1 MLTGGIPPRLHTKI
15 SSSWTSL
22 KRDHFLLQV
31 YGESSVGL
39 ADGNEEHHPLEPT
52 NPYAATKAGAE
63 MLVKAY
69 HTSYKL
75 PVITT
80 RGNNVYGPQQYPE
93 KLIPKFV
100 LLAKQGRNLPVHGNG
115 NNTRSYL

>member
-1 MLTGGIPPRLHTKI
+1 M
-15 SSSWTSL
+15 
-22 KRDHFLLQV
+22 
-31 YGESSVGL
+31 YGESSL
-39 ADGNEEHHPLEPT
+39 DLENGNTECHALEPT

-69 HTSYKL
+69 AQSYKL
-75 PVITT
+75 PIITT

-100 LLAKQGRNLPVHGNG
+100 LLAKRGRKLPIHGEG
-115 NNTRSYL
+115 TSRRSYLYVP

>member
-1 MLTGGIPPRLHTKI
+1 M
-15 SSSWTSL
+15 
-22 KRDHFLLQV
+22 
-31 YGESSVGL
+31 GL
-39 ADGNEEHHPLEPT
+39 ADGNKETHALEPT

-69 HTSYKL
+69 QTSYQL
-75 PVITT
+75 PLITT

-100 LLAKQGRNLPVHGNG
+100 LLAKRGAKLPIHG
-115 NNTRSYL
+115 